1 MGLEINSTVGTMR
14 PRTLWVAE
22 ATLVLGLVL
31 AVPGCKPTDGEINA
45 FVHEREAN
53 VSAADYVVQPPDV
66 LEISSS
72 QAAEIDGEN
81 QTVRQDGKIT
91 LRLLGEVKV
100 AGMTPSEIG
109 QKLETLLSKYYLDPK
124 VNVRISGNHSK
135 RYYVFGDNTVFRQG
149 PFEYTGRDTML
160 TALAVAQ
167 PNNMAWKSQIKLIRP
182 SPDDGKP
189 QSITV
194 DAEKMMHEGH
204 VDQNVL
210 IQEGDI
216 IWVPPTPLAWLGM
229 RIGEALYPVNGAVNA
244 YAVPATVK
252 TTTATFYSANST
264 IDANK

>member
-1 MGLEINSTVGTMR
+1 MGLEIRASGMNRGRVGFR
-14 PRTLWVAE
+14 AGSGFVA
-22 ATLVLGLVL
+22 ALTLV
-31 AVPGCKPTDGEINA
+31 AIGCRPTDGEIHA
-45 FVHEREAN
+45 FMHEREAN
-53 VSAADYVVQPPDV
+53 VSASDYVVQPPDV
-66 LEISSS
+66 LEISSPQS
-72 QAAEIDGEN
+72 SEIDGEN

-135 RYYVFGDNTVFRQG
+135 RFYVFGDNTVLRPG

-167 PNNMAWKSQIKLIRP
+167 PNNLAWKSQIKLIRP
-182 SPDDGKP
+182 GPDTENP
-189 QSITV
+189 QTITI
-194 DAEKMMHEGH
+194 DAEKMIHDGMTG
-204 VDQNVL
+204 QNVL

-216 IWVPPTPLAWLGM
+216 IWVPPTPIAWVGM
-229 RIGEALYPVNGAVNA
+229 RISEALYPVNGAVQA

-252 TTTATFYSANST
+252 TTTATFHTANST
-264 IDANK
+264 IDANN